1 VFPRVL
7 MIGQQP
13 PLFYLLQLSELLPSS
28 HPDIDDLLQQPEDL
42 PDWHIDISMIL
53 TEEESSLPTLMPTV
67 IIDDAPATEFSIEEV
82 EVNIEDN
89 QPTTEEVDIEDNQ
102 PTTEEVNIED
112 NQPITEEDL
121 PSGSPTAQA
130 ILDTL
135 ESMSV
140 EVLPTDIPFSVY
152 SGHRALV
159 KEMIVPP
166 FKHHPTIN
174 HLFMAHQPGPVF
186 FGSGWF

>member
-13 PLFYLLQLSELLPSS
+13 PLFSLLQLSELLPSN
-28 HPDIDDLLQQPEDL
+28 HPDIEPEDL

-89 QPTTEEVDIEDNQ
+89 QPTTEEV
-102 PTTEEVNIED
+102 NIEN
-112 NQPITEEDL
+112 NQPITDKDL

-130 ILDTL
+130 ILDTV